1 MKAMSVA
8 IVPEALAAS
17 AAASRTAAEALAPA
31 LAVLAG
37 LAGAW
42 LQAVH
47 PPPASARERDAALV
61 ALSVV

>member
-1 MKAMSVA
+1 MATA
-8 IVPEALAAS
+8 IALEALAAS
-17 AAASRTAAEALAPA
+17 ARPTAETATFA

-47 PPPASARERDAALV
+47 PPASGYGHDAELVSLLV
-61 ALSVV
+61 A